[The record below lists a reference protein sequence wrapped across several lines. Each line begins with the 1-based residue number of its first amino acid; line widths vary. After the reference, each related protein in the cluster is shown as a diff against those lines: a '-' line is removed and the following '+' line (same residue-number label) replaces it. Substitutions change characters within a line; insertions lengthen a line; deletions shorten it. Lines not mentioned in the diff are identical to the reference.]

1 MYEQGSAFVVNAGT
15 VIFVVSILIWAL
27 AYYPRPASIATGF
40 DTQRRDVNAA
50 YDAAL
55 AETGSDRLG
64 GVEAASLASH
74 PAVADAMAEIEA
86 LERELAGVEND
97 PNRDWS
103 DFDAAI
109 AAAME
114 KRGTPGQAALA
125 IHRAAGTRD
134 KQLARIDALQEGE
147 YLRSSILGR
156 LGRLIEPVVKP
167 LGWDWRIGT
176 AALASFPAR
185 EIVVATMGT
194 IYNLGRGQDETSQG
208 LREKLHA
215 AKWPDGKPV
224 FNFAVALSIMVFFA
238 LCCQCAA
245 TLATIKR
252 ETNSWRW
259 PLATFTYMTT
269 LAYVGAALTYHV
281 ASSMG

>member
-27 AYYPRPASIATGF
+27 AYYPRPASIAAGF
-40 DTQRRDVNAA
+40 DAQRQSVSDA
-50 YDAAL
+50 YDAAVAEIGAGL
-55 AETGSDRLG
+55 AGGIEAVSPASD
-64 GVEAASLASH
+64 
-74 PAVADAMAEIEA
+74 PAVADAMAEIESIQ
-86 LERELAGVEND
+86 REFADGENEQVGD
-97 PNRDWS
+97 GS
-103 DFDAAI
+103 DIEVTI

-114 KRGTPGQAALA
+114 KRGAAGKAALA
-125 IHRAAGTRD
+125 IHHAADARHTAV
-134 KQLARIDALQEGE
+134 ARIDGLQEGE

-194 IYNLGRGQDETSQG
+194 IYNLGRGQDETSVG
-208 LREKLHA
+208 LREKLQS

-269 LAYVGAALTYHV
+269 LAYVGAALTYHL
-281 ASSMG
+281 ASSFG